1 MASCSVATNT
11 FHLRPSDV
19 CAFRNP
25 PPSAFARAGRV
36 SLLPATSRR
45 SSKPFAS
52 LSASTDTSVKE
63 AVETDKAPAALGPY
77 SQAIK
82 ANNLLFVS
90 GMLGLDPETG
100 EFVSDDVEDQTEQV
114 LKNIGEILKAG
125 GANYSS
131 VVKTTIL
138 LADLKDFNKVNAIYA
153 KYFSPP
159 EPARATFQVAA
170 LPKDAKIKIECIA
183 AL

>member
-1 MASCSVATNT
+1 MASLFVAAKAL
-11 FHLRPSDV
+11 HLRPSDV

-25 PPSAFARAGRV
+25 SPSAFARAGRV
-36 SLLPATSRR
+36 SLVAATSRR

-52 LSASTDTSVKE
+52 FSASTDTSVKE

-90 GMLGLDPETG
+90 GMLGLDPETE
-100 EFVSDDVEDQTEQV
+100 EFVSDDVGNQTEQV
-114 LKNIGEILKAG
+114 LRNIGEILKAG
-125 GANYSS
+125 GADYSS

-138 LADLKDFNKVNAIYA
+138 LADMNDFNNVNAIYA
-153 KYFSPP
+153 KYFPSPY
-159 EPARATFQVAA
+159 PARATYQVAA
-170 LPKDAKIKIECIA
+170 LPKDAKIEVECIA

>member
-1 MASCSVATNT
+1 MASWSAAAKTL
-11 FHLRPSDV
+11 HLRPSDV

-25 PPSAFARAGRV
+25 APSAFARAGRV

-52 LSASTDTSVKE
+52 LSGKE
-63 AVETDKAPAALGPY
+63 AVHTEKAPAALGPY

-90 GMLGLDPETG
+90 GVLGLVPETG
-100 EFVSDDVEDQTEQV
+100 KFLSDNVEDQTEQV
-114 LKNIGEILKAG
+114 LKNMGEILKAG

-138 LADLKDFNKVNAIYA
+138 LADLKDFKKVNEIYA
-153 KYFSPP
+153 KYFSSPA
-159 EPARATFQVAA
+159 PARATYQVAA
-170 LPKDAKIKIECIA
+170 LPMDAKIEVECIA